1 MCAERETARGFPR
14 AVPVRVCCSSERAAS
29 AAAVLAADF
38 WCEVVAEHAGCAAD
52 RCADKDVAAR
62 ELCANCADGRA
73 RDAAFEI
80 AIAASG
86 QAERRND
93 RDEE

>member
-1 MCAERETARGFPR
+1 MI
-14 AVPVRVCCSSERAAS
+14 RVVDDIGGSSGTQPSKTKARAAS

-52 RCADKDVAAR
+52 RCADKDVAAGKF
-62 ELCANCADGRA
+62 CANCADGRA